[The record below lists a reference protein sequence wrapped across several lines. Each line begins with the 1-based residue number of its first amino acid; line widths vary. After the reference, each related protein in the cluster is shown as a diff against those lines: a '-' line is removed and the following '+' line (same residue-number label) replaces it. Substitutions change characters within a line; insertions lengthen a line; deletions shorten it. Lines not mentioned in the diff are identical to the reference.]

1 VFRASNN
8 PVKKLLR
15 TTRNMSLKEM
25 PAIKAMPPALPLLRL
40 CLITVKTMGP
50 TEIAS
55 NNPSV
60 TPLINEST
68 MRRLKIMEKLLDE
81 RVSVI
86 ESLGAGLDGMIVVP
100 WLYLLQEFIP
110 LFQDLTF

>member
-1 VFRASNN
+1 MNKEPEVRPDIMNGFDFVVFNAVNS
-8 PVKKLLR
+8 PVKKLLS
-15 TTRNMSLKEM
+15 TTRKMSLKEI
-25 PAIKAMPPALPLLRL
+25 PAIKAIPPALPLLRL

-68 MRRLKIMEKLLDE
+68 MRRLKIMEKH
-81 RVSVI
+81 
-86 ESLGAGLDGMIVVP
+86 LGGRIR
-100 WLYLLQEFIP
+100 
-110 LFQDLTF
+110 